1 MSDGEVDQDTY
12 SEVWRIQCEA
22 RLLLS
27 MSLEKRRDY
36 LDKIHKG
43 RRQALKDEMRR
54 QWEANHGRNAA

>member
-1 MSDGEVDQDTY
+1 MRDGEFDEDTY

-27 MSLEKRRDY
+27 LSLDKRRDY
-36 LDKIHKG
+36 LDKINNG